1 MVIQSEGYSSLI
13 EYLCENIA
21 VFSPTESEGQQ
32 PMTIR
37 LYVRYQ
43 MIEQMSLLFEQNK
56 GLIPQE
62 KIYIVEEF
70 DKALEDLYE
79 VLGLNIY
86 NKITESQRAFITDFA
101 GLLKNLFDAQSSQ
114 FKALIQALFYTGH
127 FFSRHTV

>member
-1 MVIQSEGYSSLI
+1 MTLGSNMVIQSEGYSSLI

-21 VFSPTESEGQQ
+21 VFSPTESEGHQ

-43 MIEQMSLLFEQNK
+43 MVEQMSLLFEQNK

-79 VLGLNIY
+79 VLGQNIH

-101 GLLKNLFDAQSSQ
+101 GLLKNLFDAQ
-114 FKALIQALFYTGH
+114 LEP
-127 FFSRHTV
+127 V